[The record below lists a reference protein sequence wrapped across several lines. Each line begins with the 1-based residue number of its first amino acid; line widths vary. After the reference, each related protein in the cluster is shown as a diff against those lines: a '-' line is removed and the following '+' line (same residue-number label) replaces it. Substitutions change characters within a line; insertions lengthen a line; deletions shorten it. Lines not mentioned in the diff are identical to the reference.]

1 MYTPL
6 TSHLLTLGG
15 RRSYCTVFV
24 YVLELCV
31 ERLAVQRTSVRMLE
45 FEPGSSAGDPPG
57 PTTTTTSLL
66 YSEHS
71 LIPKAL
77 LYFAL
82 PLRISSIFTIGAS
95 CGSSLLTWPDTA
107 TWYCIKLSSFIH
119 TVRLPAYAAHSA
131 IVWIVDSHPYI
142 YVVVWTADWC
152 GPHNIWVYTRQLW

>member
-1 MYTPL
+1 MEPFYCTPGWSCTVNPYAKYVHLLNIVNPYAAKYVYTPL

-66 YSEHS
+66 Y
-71 LIPKAL
+71 
-77 LYFAL
+77 
-82 PLRISSIFTIGAS
+82 
-95 CGSSLLTWPDTA
+95 
-107 TWYCIKLSSFIH
+107 
-119 TVRLPAYAAHSA
+119 V
-131 IVWIVDSHPYI
+131 
-142 YVVVWTADWC
+142 
-152 GPHNIWVYTRQLW
+152 